1 MGAAAIGCVIL
12 SLLLG
17 RVVFGMRGPY
27 FAIGT
32 LGIALAAREL
42 AGTWLWIGGG
52 SGIAMP
58 VYPGM
63 PHEKSVVFYV
73 FLFILAAAAFACVRW
88 LYATRF
94 GLAINAIRDDE
105 EKAEAMGIHTLRHKL
120 VAWSISAFFL
130 GISEIGRASC
140 RERVCQYV

>member
-1 MGAAAIGCVIL
+1 MGASAVGCVIL
-12 SLLLG
+12 ALLLG
-17 RVVFGMRGPY
+17 RVVFGMRGSY

-42 AGTWLWIGGG
+42 AGTWLWIGCG

-73 FLFILAAAAFACVRW
+73 FLFIQ
-88 LYATRF
+88 
-94 GLAINAIRDDE
+94 
-105 EKAEAMGIHTLRHKL
+105 
-120 VAWSISAFFL
+120 
-130 GISEIGRASC
+130 IGRAHVRTPVTNAQLVC
-140 RERVCQYV
+140 RLLPDKKKTSP

>member
-1 MGAAAIGCVIL
+1 MGASAFGCVIL
-12 SLLLG
+12 ALLLG

-63 PHEKSVVFYV
+63 PHAKSVVFYV
-73 FLFILAAAAFACVRW
+73 FLFLLAAAAFACGRW
-88 LYATRF
+88 PSATRF
-94 GLAINAIRDDE
+94 VLALHRNSVVSGKSGSIR
-105 EKAEAMGIHTLRHKL
+105 L
-120 VAWSISAFFL
+120 
-130 GISEIGRASC
+130 
-140 RERVCQYV
+140 

>member
-1 MGAAAIGCVIL
+1 MGAAAVGGVIL
-12 SLLLG
+12 ALLLG

-73 FLFILAAAAFACVRW
+73 FLFILARSEERRVGKECVCTCRSRW
-88 LYATRF
+88 SPY
-94 GLAINAIRDDE
+94 
-105 EKAEAMGIHTLRHKL
+105 H
-120 VAWSISAFFL
+120 
-130 GISEIGRASC
+130 
-140 RERVCQYV
+140 

>member
-42 AGTWLWIGGG
+42 DGTWLWIGGG
-52 SGIAMP
+52 SGIAMQ

-63 PHEKSVVFYV
+63 PHEKSVVLYV
-73 FLFILAAAAFACVRW
+73 FLFIIAAAAFDCVRW
-88 LYATRF
+88 LYATPF
-94 GLAINAIRDDE
+94 GLAIKVIRDDE
-105 EKAEAMGIHTLRHKL
+105 EQAEMSKETTPELQSTIR
-120 VAWSISAFFL
+120 ISYAFL
-130 GISEIGRASC
+130 SLK
-140 RERVCQYV
+140 